1 MTRAHQPPL
10 ITANFHP
17 LVQPH
22 PAATTTVPTH
32 LPTHPL
38 THPPSCAEENLL
50 CDTSDSYR
58 GEDICLHETTHGLHG
73 KNMRTTRYYESPTG
87 TTTLTSKLE
96 QVFAASRSLWANSY
110 QGKRPRPTPPPPTP
124 DPSSPHTRL
133 SPSTPH
139 PIPVHP
145 TLTHRFAAAPNPTHR
160 PSPPTP
166 LPADH
171 PTYNNSY

>member
-124 DPSSPHTRL
+124 RPLFAPHTPLPIHSSPHPC
-133 SPSTPH
+133 SPHTH
-139 PIPVHP
+139 PSLRSGTQPNP
-145 TLTHRFAAAPNPTHR
+145 PPQPADTLTRR
-160 PSPPTP
+160 PSH
-166 LPADH
+166 L
-171 PTYNNSY
+171 